1 MARTLRYMRA
11 GALLIASAMTFSLTS
26 CFAPAFRRPPPL
38 AMSAPATGP
47 SAKGGGTVLVAAE
60 NKREQCG
67 EQAGLFARFPNRV
80 AAMMSLLRKQNVL
93 DKCRVLDVRGAT
105 EDELLMVHSAEHVRA
120 VLSGSPVNDGSV
132 RFNPK
137 DDVSATAA
145 ALAAG
150 GTLLAAEAVL
160 EGTAENAFCV
170 TRPPGHHA
178 ERDRMMGFCIFNN
191 VALAA
196 AMAKLKHGKRRE
208 LVLDWDV
215 HHGNGLQS
223 AFFDDPEVLYIS
235 LHRGGVEH
243 HGGVEHP
250 FYPGTGAANEVGHGA
265 GEGFNI
271 NIPIALAGSGDLVY
285 EMAMQ
290 RLVLPI
296 ACAYRPDFVL
306 IGAGFDAAAEDPLG
320 EMEVTPAMFGRMCR
334 QMMQVADDFAQGRI
348 VLSLEGGYNCHVTAQ
363 CGVECVK
370 ALLREEGE
378 GLPNLS
384 ARTGWEQA
392 AVDSFDILSRDLAR
406 RYRRYWPIPEF

>member
-1 MARTLRYMRA
+1 MARTRTLTCMQA
-11 GALLIASAMTFSLTS
+11 GALLIASATAFSPTS
-26 CFAPAFRRPPPL
+26 CFAPAVRRPPSL
-38 AMSAPATGP
+38 AMSAPATGQP
-47 SAKGGGTVLVAAE
+47 ATVLVAAE

-80 AAMMSLLRKQNVL
+80 AAMLSLLRTQNVL

-105 EDELLMVHSAEHVRA
+105 EDELLTVHSAEHVKA
-120 VLSGSPVNDGSV
+120 VLRGTPVNDGSV

-137 DDVSATAA
+137 DDASATAA

-196 AMAKLKHGKRRE
+196 AMAKLKHGKRRV

-250 FYPGTGAANEVGHGA
+250 FYPGTGAASEVGHGA

-296 ACAYRPDFVL
+296 ACAYKPDFVL
-306 IGAGFDAAAEDPLG
+306 ISAGFDAAAGDPLG

-334 QMMQVADDFAQGRI
+334 QMMQVADDFAHGRI
-348 VLSLEGGYNCHVTAQ
+348 VLSLEGGYNCQVTAQ

-384 ARTGWEQA
+384 AMPGWEQG
-392 AVDSFDILSRDLAR
+392 AVDSFDAISRDLAQR
-406 RYRRYWPIPEF
+406 FRHYWPIPEF

>member
-1 MARTLRYMRA
+1 MPSTPCIRA
-11 GALLIASAMTFSLTS
+11 GALLIASATAFAPTS
-26 CFAPAFRRPPPL
+26 CFAPAVRRPPPL

-47 SAKGGGTVLVAAE
+47 QTKGSGTVLVVAE

-67 EQAGLFARFPNRV
+67 EQAGLFARDPNRV
-80 AAMMSLLRKQNVL
+80 AAMLSMLRKQNVL

-105 EDELLMVHSAEHVRA
+105 EDELLTVHSAEHVRA
-120 VLSGSPVNDGSV
+120 VLSGSPANDGSV
-132 RFNPK
+132 RFNPHQQA
-137 DDVSATAA
+137 SATAA
-145 ALAAG
+145 TLAAG

-160 EGTAENAFCV
+160 ECKAENAFCV
-170 TRPPGHHA
+170 ARPPGHHA

-196 AMAKLKHGKRRE
+196 AMAKLKHGKRRV

-250 FYPGTGAANEVGHGA
+250 FYPGTGAASEVGDGA

-296 ACAYRPDFVL
+296 SCAYKPDFVL
-306 IGAGFDAAAEDPLG
+306 ISAGFDAAAGDPLG

-334 QMMQVADDFAQGRI
+334 QMMQVADECAQGQI
-348 VLSLEGGYNCHVTAQ
+348 VLSLEGGYNCNVAAQ

-370 ALLREEGE
+370 ALLREEGQ
-378 GLPNLS
+378 GVPNLS
-384 ARTGWEQA
+384 AMPGWEQA
-392 AVDSFDILSRDLAR
+392 AVDSFDTISRDLAK
-406 RYRRYWPIPEF
+406 RYRRYWPIPDF